1 MTQIREEILISVFEE
16 TFSDKVQRTYD
27 ESSSKYFIGCRY
39 SMEYNFLEGHIS
51 LYKWPKRIGAIFI
64 SDDDIFSKVN
74 TPSEFIYYV
83 GLFEHKLKKF
93 IKSNKRKTRRK
104 FISW

>member
-27 ESSSKYFIGCRY
+27 ESSSTSFIGCKY

-51 LYKWPKRIGAIFI
+51 LYKWPKRIGVIFI
-64 SDDDIFSKVN
+64 SDDDIFSKIN
-74 TPSEFIYYV
+74 TPSEFIYYI
-83 GLFEHKLKKF
+83 GLFEHKLKKL
-93 IKSNKRKTRRK
+93 IKSNQKRSRRK
-104 FISW
+104 FISR